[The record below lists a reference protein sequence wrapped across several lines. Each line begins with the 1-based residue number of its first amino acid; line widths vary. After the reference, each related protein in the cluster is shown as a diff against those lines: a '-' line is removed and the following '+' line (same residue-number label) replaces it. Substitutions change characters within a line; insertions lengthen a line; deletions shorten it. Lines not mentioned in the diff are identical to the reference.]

1 VLGCSSRAQRA
12 ALSKRAGL
20 WSSGVA
26 AWAVASQ
33 GAFEPAAA
41 PMMTRYETHDPKKKS
56 SEAQSTSAA
65 TESCQGKAQRLTC
78 GSHGAPRAG
87 VRACGRAGVRACGR
101 AGVRALLVA
110 AARWKGTHAGAA
122 READVGVLPR
132 GEAGLE
138 EEVQRD
144 IVEREDQHE

>member
-87 VRACGRAGVRACGR
+87 VRACGRAGVRA
-101 AGVRALLVA
+101 LLVA